1 MIEKMKKVVLFTL
14 KKNRH
19 EMLCSLQ
26 NSGVMHVA
34 DLVQKSIKIDSL
46 DQNISE
52 FKSVLYQLEEYSGKE
67 VVDKPLLKPDELV
80 SLNQKLVKMLSDK
93 KMKEDELIKLNSEKT
108 ELEPWGEI
116 NLDDLEYLKVNDV
129 LLYFYTV
136 GKKEYQM
143 LLSDETV
150 NFVLL
155 KEVNKQ
161 IAIATISK
169 PLDPSI
175 LANQFVPSNYSL
187 SQLNAKTEVLETEI
201 KQIESMLKE
210 SSVYISSYKAYLQVL
225 DQDLMFEKVNETT
238 LDVEDELS
246 YLTGWIPLDK
256 VDEFKKTARDNSWAY
271 VIDDPGEEENP
282 PTMVRYKGLMRIVKP
297 VFDILGVVPGYR
309 EYDIST
315 YFLIFFS
322 LFFAMILGDGGYGLI
337 FLAIAILLRVKS
349 KKLSDINILLYVLSS
364 VTIIW
369 GALTGTWFGSDL
381 LLKKLPFLKVF
392 VIPSITN
399 FPSLFNV
406 ASDYSQNMMMKF
418 CFMLGACQLSLA
430 CVINII
436 YKIGEKNLSWVGDL
450 GWLIDIVVLY
460 LLVLQLV
467 IGEAVNPTLVAGGIA
482 TGFVLVCLFGAQRP
496 NQSFVKGVLAG
507 LGDFFTTFL
516 NTISCFSNIMSYIR
530 LFAVGMASLA
540 IAQSFNN
547 MGAGLFNGLALP
559 FGLLVIFLG
568 HALNLVMGLLSV
580 VVHGVRL
587 NLLEFSGQLGME
599 WSGYK
604 YEPFKKTVE
613 NNVVGNN

>member
-116 NLDDLEYLKVNDV
+116 NLDDLEYLKANDV